1 MSVEVNS
8 KGQPLT
14 TATECKHCGISRKDY
29 KIKWVEAGGS
39 PNGAGKSWSGHYPHC
54 DGTYPFPAAD
64 GDDWSKLHKPPTSL
78 KRKAP
83 VAKVAAPVPP
93 PAKKHKSVEA
103 KKPAAAAP
111 VPIPVPVPPPSP
123 KDQLHAEEQKAGV
136 EPLIDQLVASTKK
149 YQAILLER
157 EAHLVKINADHD
169 REKAVNEEE
178 LKIVRK
184 SKIAYQKLEADLAAE

>member
-8 KGQPLT
+8 KGQPFT

-29 KIKWVEAGGS
+29 KKKWVLAGGS

-54 DGTYPFPAAD
+54 GGTYPFPTAD
-64 GDDWSKLHKPPTSL
+64 GDDWSKLHKPPTSM

-83 VAKVAAPVPP
+83 AKATAAAAP
-93 PAKKHKSVEA
+93 PAKKHKPAEA
-103 KKPAAAAP
+103 PIAPAAA
-111 VPIPVPVPPPSP
+111 PVPPPSP

-136 EPLIDQLVASTKK
+136 LPLHEQLIASTKK

-157 EAHLVKINADHD
+157 EAHLVKVNADHD
-169 REKAVNEEE
+169 REKAINEEE

-184 SKIAYQKLEADLAAE
+184 SSTAYQKLEAELAA